1 MSACWGCQELDIF
14 SVHKTRSVKRA
25 TIALITGRIPGES
38 FFFIPHLKAIEAGFL
53 CQRKTAVEV
62 DTENMHSPARSS
74 GGQAKGGKAN
84 IDR

>member
-25 TIALITGRIPGES
+25 TVALITGRIPGES

-53 CQRKTAVEV
+53 RQSNTAVEA

-74 GGQAKGGKAN
+74 GGQAKGGRAN